1 MATMTVSLPD
11 SIKEWIEDQVE
22 EGEFETS
29 SDYFRDLVERDRERR
44 DQLRI
49 EELRR
54 IVVEGLASG
63 LSARTTDEIFA
74 EAVEI
79 AKARGTYRE

>member
-11 SIKEWIEDQVE
+11 SIKEWIENQVE

-29 SDYFRDLVERDRERR
+29 SDYLRGLVERDRERR
-44 DQLRI
+44 DQQRI
-49 EELRR
+49 DELRR
-54 IVVEGLASG
+54 IVDEGLASG
-63 LSARTTDEIFA
+63 LSTRTTDEIFA

>member
-1 MATMTVSLPD
+1 LATMTVSLPD

-29 SDYFRDLVERDRERR
+29 SDYVRGLVERDRERR
-44 DQLRI
+44 HQQRI

-54 IVVEGLASG
+54 IVDEGLVSG
-63 LSARTTDEIFA
+63 LSTRTTDEVFA

>member
-1 MATMTVSLPD
+1 MTVSLPD

-29 SDYFRDLVERDRERR
+29 SDYVRGLVERDRERR
-44 DQLRI
+44 DQQRI

-54 IVVEGLASG
+54 LVDEGLASG
-63 LSARTTDEIFA
+63 LSTRTTAEIFA

>member
-29 SDYFRDLVERDRERR
+29 SDYLRDLVERDRERR

-54 IVVEGLASG
+54 IVEEGLASG
-63 LSARTTDEIFA
+63 LSTRTTDEIFA

>member
-29 SDYFRDLVERDRERR
+29 SDYVRGLVERDRERR
-44 DQLRI
+44 DQQRI

-54 IVVEGLASG
+54 HC
-63 LSARTTDEIFA
+63 R
-74 EAVEI
+74 
-79 AKARGTYRE
+79 